1 MSALGQK
8 QTFERASGMSAL
20 PPKADILR
28 GDVHVHK
35 VPKAD
40 LSLRPI
46 RREQLQLKNAVDRRQ
61 RNADFG
67 GKAGFGDFQRS

>member
-1 MSALGQK
+1 LVVTAA
-8 QTFERASGMSAL
+8 RPAAMSAL

-40 LSLRPI
+40 LFLRPI

-67 GKAGFGDFQRS
+67 GKAGFGDCQRS